1 MSHSDEHSED
11 AVACFRKLMMQPAAP
26 AELVAAMEAAVRQ
39 RPHKRRGL
47 QADVLARVF
56 KDAAEAAT
64 RCGWGGRVVISD
76 GRVLVDQDG
85 ALFPVDV
92 SNRYLRTDGL
102 PPGALM
108 LHNLDRLGISPRI
121 IFHVGAN
128 IGEIAIYLAR
138 RCPKA
143 RVFAFEPAPENIAG
157 FQANLALQRP
167 PLANLK
173 LITEAVSDRSGAVRM
188 TVGGGLLNTTLIEER
203 SDRLARTRDLE
214 VIDVPADTLTG
225 FAERLEAPT
234 IDFLKIDVE
243 GGEPRLATS
252 IRALGPRIRAAFV
265 EISSFNTL
273 EAYFDLVD
281 AFASAG
287 LVLAKKNLSKV
298 EKPRQWLEENLP
310 AVGAMNVWF
319 VDPARTIS

>member
-1 MSHSDEHSED
+1 MTHSDD
-11 AVACFRKLMMQPAAP
+11 AVAKFRKLLQQSTAA
-26 AELVAAMEAAVRQ
+26 AELVSAMEAAIRQ
-39 RPHKRRGL
+39 RPHKRRAF
-47 QADVLARVF
+47 QSDFLARVF
-56 KDAAEAAT
+56 QDAAEAAT
-64 RCGWGGRVVISD
+64 GCGWGGRVVIS
-76 GRVLVDQDG
+76 GGQVLVDQDG
-85 ALFPVDV
+85 ALFSVDV

-102 PPGALM
+102 PHGAVM

-121 IFHVGAN
+121 IFDVGAN

-138 RCPKA
+138 RCPDA

-167 PLANLK
+167 ALANLE
-173 LITEAVSDRSGAVRM
+173 LITEAVSDRPGTVRM
-188 TVGGGLLNTTLIEER
+188 TVGAGLLNTTLIEES
-203 SDRLARTRDLE
+203 SDRLARTRKFE
-214 VIDVPADTLTG
+214 VVEVPADTLAG
-225 FAERLEAPT
+225 FAERLEATT

-273 EAYFDLVD
+273 DAYFDLVD